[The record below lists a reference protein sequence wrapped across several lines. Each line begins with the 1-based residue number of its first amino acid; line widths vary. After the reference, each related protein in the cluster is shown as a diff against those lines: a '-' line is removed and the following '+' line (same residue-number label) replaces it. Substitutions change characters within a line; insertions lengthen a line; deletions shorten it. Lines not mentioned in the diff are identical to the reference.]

1 MQPDPVSISEGAVC
15 VVNWTYCKANV
26 SSILAFIVSRD
37 LRAREYLTLLSM
49 DLNGDAFYTEHKI
62 LDIKRNRIDIKVYDH
77 IVSFTIRNVSTKD
90 SGYYRLKIRRKG
102 KYEDLESRVQI
113 IVKPLSKYIIIEFE
127 LLDMVYNMNYFSYN
141 IPNIANF
148 SFKVTSHFQRNH
160 IHQPS

>member
-1 MQPDPVSISEGAVC
+1 MIILIIVFCKGRTIDEKIEVQPDPVSISEGAVC

-49 DLNGDAFYTEHKI
+49 DLNGDVFYTEHKI
-62 LDIKRNRIDIKVYDH
+62 LDIKRNRIDINVYDH

-113 IVKPLSKYIIIEFE
+113 IVKPLSKY
-127 LLDMVYNMNYFSYN
+127 NYR
-141 IPNIANF
+141 
-148 SFKVTSHFQRNH
+148 V
-160 IHQPS
+160 